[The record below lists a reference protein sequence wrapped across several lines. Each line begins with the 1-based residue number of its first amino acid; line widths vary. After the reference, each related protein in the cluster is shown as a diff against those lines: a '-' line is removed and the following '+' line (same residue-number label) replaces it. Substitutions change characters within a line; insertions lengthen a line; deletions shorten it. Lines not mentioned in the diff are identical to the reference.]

1 MIEEFY
7 QLYKSMRD
15 MVEDLRHAEL
25 NEHTRQFVDS
35 QESIC
40 KNYDKSKS
48 DCYKR
53 WQKEWNSKKENNAH
67 EHD

>member
-25 NEHTRQFVDS
+25 SEHTRTFVDT

-40 KNYDKSKS
+40 KHYDKSS
-48 DCYKR
+48 PDCYRR
-53 WQKEWNSKKENNAH
+53 WQKEFNNKREPSEH